1 MISLG
6 VLACIIPMATF
17 GYFYA
22 KVNSIFE
29 ETSAINING
38 NSSNGSFITNDA
50 IISDNITNI
59 LLIGTD
65 ARDTSERGRS
75 DAMIIATID
84 EKHQS
89 IKLTSLARDTYVE
102 IPGYDKH
109 KLNHA
114 YSYGGTTLLMNT
126 IEHNLS
132 IDISN
137 YAIVDFNSFSSIID
151 ALGGVNVEVKESE
164 IKELNKYI
172 PECFEANTNKKYKNI
187 ELIENPGLQTL
198 NGYQALSYSR
208 IRKNDSSIERDNRQ
222 RKVIQAIMDEVSD
235 ISVLEIPKLINSV
248 LPYMKT
254 DMDFTTIL
262 NIGKK
267 ILKMGNFNLEQLT
280 FPMQEY
286 SKNSRIAQKG
296 DVIEFEK
303 DKCLPLL
310 HQFIFED
317 EDFLKENE
325 VYNSYLYKES
335 ELDSDEYDSF
345 ESWLNEMIEN
355 PDNDSINNDSINDDS
370 DSSNSNSN
378 NNSNNTINPEDYF
391 NDYKYDYNLE
401 YNDSNSSNNL
411 YNEYIPFI

>member
-1 MISLG
+1 MNMNEN
-6 VLACIIPMATF
+6 V
-17 GYFYA
+17 
-22 KVNSIFE
+22 
-29 ETSAINING
+29 
-38 NSSNGSFITNDA
+38 SSDA

-65 ARDTSERGRS
+65 ARNTSERGRS

-102 IPGYDKH
+102 IPGYDKQ

-114 YSYGGTTLLMNT
+114 YSYGGTKLLINT
-126 IEHNLS
+126 IEHNFS

-137 YAIVDFNSFSSIID
+137 YAIVDFSSFSSIID
-151 ALGGVNVEVKESE
+151 SLGGVDIEIRESE
-164 IKELNKYI
+164 IEELNKYI
-172 PECFEANTNKKYKNI
+172 PECFEYNTNKKHKNI
-187 ELIENPGLQTL
+187 ELIKKPGLQTL

-208 IRKNDSSIERDNRQ
+208 IRKNDSSIQRDNRQ

-248 LPYMKT
+248 LPYVKT
-254 DMDFTTIL
+254 DMDFSRIL

-286 SKNSRIAQKG
+286 SKNSKIAKKG

-310 HQFIFED
+310 HKFIFED
-317 EDFLKENE
+317 EDLLTRNE
-325 VYNSYLYKES
+325 IYNSYK
-335 ELDSDEYDSF
+335 
-345 ESWLNEMIEN
+345 
-355 PDNDSINNDSINDDS
+355 
-370 DSSNSNSN
+370 
-378 NNSNNTINPEDYF
+378 
-391 NDYKYDYNLE
+391 
-401 YNDSNSSNNL
+401 
-411 YNEYIPFI
+411 